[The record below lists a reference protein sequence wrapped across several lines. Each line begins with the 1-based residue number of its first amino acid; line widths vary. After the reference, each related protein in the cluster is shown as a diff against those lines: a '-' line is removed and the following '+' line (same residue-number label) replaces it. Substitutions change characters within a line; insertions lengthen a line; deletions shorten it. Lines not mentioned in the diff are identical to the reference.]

1 MSHNDEN
8 IADKIQKIKIVENK
22 SEQKK
27 SNQRERQNSFL
38 SFGQG
43 IKSDTQNSQNSF
55 LRSSINE

>member
-8 IADKIQKIKIVENK
+8 IADKIQKIKVVENK

-43 IKSDTQNSQNSF
+43 IKSDTQNS
-55 LRSSINE
+55 